1 MGRDLTM
8 PFMPTSHRPFPLIPF
23 LALAAPSA
31 ALAVDFERE
40 VKPILESRCYSCHGE
55 KTQKA
60 SVAFH
65 TYHTSHQPTDGGRP
79 LWLAG
84 KPDASLIIE
93 KVTATDPKHRMPKG
107 KAPLTTAQIAT
118 LRSWIQEG
126 ASWPDDGWRPTVHWA
141 YVAPKLPALPA
152 KATASRAIDALV
164 DARLAQEGVK
174 PNPPAPPRQLVR
186 RLFLDVIGLPPTP
199 TEVEAFA
206 AAPTDA
212 AYAKLVDDLLARP
225 QFGEKWA
232 RHWLDLAR
240 YADSDGFQRD
250 GFRQIWL
257 FRDWVVNA
265 LNADMPFDQFTIEQ
279 IAGDLLPNPT
289 EAQLTATGFHRNT
302 PLNLEAGT
310 DPEEDRVKQL
320 VDRVNTTGTV
330 WLGTSIGCAQCHNHK
345 YDPFSIR
352 EYYQLL
358 SFFNQTPAESQ
369 QATNGARMT
378 YVGADLAIGA
388 SPEAAE
394 RAKVSEAETL
404 KIAKRYEDAVQARWK
419 ELEAD
424 PVKVAALKPGQRDLI
439 ETPVQDRELETC
451 EKVHKS
457 IFKGDRAL
465 AQIQKEL
472 QRARKDSAAIA
483 VTRTAVMK
491 EGAMRETNV
500 MQRGDFLSP
509 GVKVQAA
516 TPAVLH
522 PFPQDAPRNRLGLA
536 QWLVDSRN
544 PLVARVTLN
553 RWWAELFGQ
562 PLVSTMEDFGKQG
575 DKPTH
580 PELLDWLATTF
591 MHADDWSMKRTL
603 RRILLSDTYR
613 RAGTLRPD
621 LIERDPQNKLL
632 ARNGGIRLDAEAIRD
647 NALAISGLLSVKM
660 GGPPVKPVQPP
671 NVWRVTGEVNNNYAT
686 SPGDDAYRRGLY
698 TLWRRHAHYPSF
710 ANFDAPNRAACT
722 VQRTRSNTPLQALT
736 LLNDPAYVEMATAL
750 AKRMTDH
757 QGYDIRAR
765 LAHGFR
771 LAVSR
776 EPSQSELDTL
786 VTTFEQ
792 GTQSTKK
799 ESDGWFDA
807 ASVILNLHET
817 ITRP

>member
-1 MGRDLTM
+1 
-8 PFMPTSHRPFPLIPF
+8 
-23 LALAAPSA
+23 
-31 ALAVDFERE
+31 
-40 VKPILESRCYSCHGE
+40 
-55 KTQKA
+55 
-60 SVAFH
+60 
-65 TYHTSHQPTDGGRP
+65 
-79 LWLAG
+79 
-84 KPDASLIIE
+84 
-93 KVTATDPKHRMPKG
+93 
-107 KAPLTTAQIAT
+107 
-118 LRSWIQEG
+118 
-126 ASWPDDGWRPTVHWA
+126 
-141 YVAPKLPALPA
+141 
-152 KATASRAIDALV
+152 
-164 DARLAQEGVK
+164 
-174 PNPPAPPRQLVR
+174 
-186 RLFLDVIGLPPTP
+186 
-199 TEVEAFA
+199 
-206 AAPTDA
+206 
-212 AYAKLVDDLLARP
+212 
-225 QFGEKWA
+225 
-232 RHWLDLAR
+232 
-240 YADSDGFQRD
+240 
-250 GFRQIWL
+250 
-257 FRDWVVNA
+257 
-265 LNADMPFDQFTIEQ
+265 
-279 IAGDLLPNPT
+279 
-289 EAQLTATGFHRNT
+289 
-302 PLNLEAGT
+302 
-310 DPEEDRVKQL
+310 
-320 VDRVNTTGTV
+320 
-330 WLGTSIGCAQCHNHK
+330 
-345 YDPFSIR
+345 
-352 EYYQLL
+352 
-358 SFFNQTPAESQ
+358 
-369 QATNGARMT
+369 
-378 YVGADLAIGA
+378 
-388 SPEAAE
+388 
-394 RAKVSEAETL
+394 
-404 KIAKRYEDAVQARWK
+404 
-419 ELEAD
+419 
-424 PVKVAALKPGQRDLI
+424 VKVAALKPGQRDLI